1 MRGEMGGRDG
11 MLGGVRRP
19 ARLQQTEIRN
29 AVKAMNADQVRQNAD
44 EGLDAAVDQFESARE
59 RVQSAFEQGKEQW
72 MQIQDQ
78 AVEYS
83 KQAAEETDK
92 FVREKPWQAVGIAA
106 AIGLVAGLLIR
117 RR

>member
-1 MRGEMGGRDG
+1 MNAEQ
-11 MLGGVRRP
+11 VR
-19 ARLQQTEIRN
+19 QQTE
-29 AVKAMNADQVRQNAD
+29 D
-44 EGLDAAVDQFESARE
+44 GFDATVDQFESARE
-59 RVQSAFEQGKEQW
+59 RMQTAFQQGKEQW

-78 AVEYS
+78 AVQYS
-83 KQAAEETDK
+83 REAAENTDK

>member
-1 MRGEMGGRDG
+1 
-11 MLGGVRRP
+11 
-19 ARLQQTEIRN
+19 
-29 AVKAMNADQVRQNAD
+29 MNADQVRQD
-44 EGLDAAVDQFESARE
+44 GEEGFDATVDQFESARQ
-59 RVQSAFEQGKEQW
+59 RVQNAFEQGKEQW

-78 AVEYS
+78 AVQYS
-83 KQAAEETDK
+83 REAAESTDK

>member
-1 MRGEMGGRDG
+1 
-11 MLGGVRRP
+11 
-19 ARLQQTEIRN
+19 
-29 AVKAMNADQVRQNAD
+29 MNADKVRQNTD

-59 RVQSAFEQGKEQW
+59 RVQNAFEQGKEQW

>member
-1 MRGEMGGRDG
+1 

-19 ARLQQTEIRN
+19 ARLEANEIRN
-29 AVKAMNADQVRQNAD
+29 DAKAMNADKVRQNTE
-44 EGLDAAVDQFESARE
+44 EGLDGAVDQFESARE
-59 RVQSAFEQGKEQW
+59 KVQHAFEHGKEQW
-72 MQIQDQ
+72 MEIQDQ
-78 AVEYS
+78 AVQCSRET
-83 KQAAEETDK
+83 AENADK

>member
-1 MRGEMGGRDG
+1 
-11 MLGGVRRP
+11 
-19 ARLQQTEIRN
+19 
-29 AVKAMNADQVRQNAD
+29 MNADQVRQNVD
-44 EGLDAAVDQFESARE
+44 KGLDAAVDQFESARE
-59 RVQSAFEQGKEQW
+59 RVQHAFEQGKEQW

-78 AVEYS
+78 AI
-83 KQAAEETDK
+83 QCTRDAAEEADK

>member
-1 MRGEMGGRDG
+1 

-19 ARLQQTEIRN
+19 AHLKQIEIRN
-29 AVKAMNADQVRQNAD
+29 AVKAMNADQVRQNTD

-59 RVQSAFEQGKEQW
+59 RVQHAFEQGKEQW
-72 MQIQDQ
+72 LEIQDQ
-78 AVEYS
+78 ALQYS
-83 KQAAEETDK
+83 KDAAEQADK
-92 FVREKPWQAVGIAA
+92 YVREKPWQAVGIAA